1 MDESKFSYYKTLG
14 LKVVEKLKRNG
25 MQASFCDSSDEAKR
39 IVLDMIP
46 EKATVG
52 MAGSVTLKQ
61 VGITDELVRG
71 KWTVYNQYLPQLT
84 KEESLKIRKQGTLAD
99 YFLSGTN
106 AVTLNGELVNLSG
119 MGNKTAGLAYAK
131 KVIIVAGVN
140 KIVKDVHQGI
150 NRARDLA
157 APMNAKRLNFK
168 TPCRETGLCDYPA
181 CRPPDYNRMCNQL
194 LIIEGE
200 TEKGRITV
208 FLVGEELGF

>member
-1 MDESKFSYYKTLG
+1 MDQSRFSYYKTLG
-14 LKVVEKLKRNG
+14 LKVVENLKRNG
-25 MQASFCDSSDEAKR
+25 MQAFFCDSSDEAKR
-39 IVLDMIP
+39 MVLDMIP
-46 EKATVG
+46 EGATVG

-84 KEESLKIRKQGTLAD
+84 KAESLKIRKQGTLAD

-150 NRARDLA
+150 KRARDLA
-157 APMNAKRLNFK
+157 APMNAKRLNFN
-168 TPCRETGLCDYPA
+168 TPCRETGLCDYSA
-181 CRPPDYNRMCNQL
+181 CRPPDYHRMCNQL

-208 FLVGEELGF
+208 LLVGEELGF